1 MLRGLLSFD
10 VFNYDM
16 FVQLKIV
23 VDKSLLNL
31 TKEHLD
37 DLRHPVILLCSH
49 TVVDLNNG
57 LRNLA
62 LLTR

>member
-1 MLRGLLSFD
+1 
-10 VFNYDM
+10 M

-57 LRNLA
+57 LRNLT
-62 LLTR
+62 LLTG

>member
-1 MLRGLLSFD
+1 
-10 VFNYDM
+10 M

-37 DLRHPVILLCSH
+37 DLRDPVILLCSH

-57 LRNLA
+57 LRNLT
-62 LLTR
+62 LLTG